1 PDTDQLAAALRATAA
16 GRARNVSAAGLCV
29 PGLYD
34 AAQRMI
40 TLSVNVPGLV
50 GIKLD
55 DLIARALGADIEQLN
70 IINDAVATAT
80 DVIVTRGL
88 RGSVVSIELGT
99 GVGMAVLDDGVPPV
113 LDGAAPG
120 TTGQVA

>member
-1 PDTDQLAAALRATAA
+1 MIQLGIDIGGSSIKLAAIEQGKTLWTAQSPFYSRPDTDQLVDALRATAA
-16 GRARNVSAAGLCV
+16 GRARDVSATGLCV

-70 IINDAVATAT
+70 IINDAVATA
-80 DVIVTRGL
+80 
-88 RGSVVSIELGT
+88 
-99 GVGMAVLDDGVPPV
+99 
-113 LDGAAPG
+113 
-120 TTGQVA
+120 